1 VARERKAARSVGRGD
16 ADEAATLIQ
25 SAWRMKQAQ
34 QELVRLRQAQA
45 EAATSQVSHATKL
58 VFAL

>member
-1 VARERKAARSVGRGD
+1 
-16 ADEAATLIQ
+16 
-25 SAWRMKQAQ
+25 MKQAQ